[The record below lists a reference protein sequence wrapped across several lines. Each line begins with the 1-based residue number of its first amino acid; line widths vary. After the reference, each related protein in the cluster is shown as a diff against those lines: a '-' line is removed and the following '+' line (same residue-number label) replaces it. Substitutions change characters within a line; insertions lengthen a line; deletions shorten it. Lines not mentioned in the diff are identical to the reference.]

1 MENLEHDLSAQRC
14 LNDCPKHCVKKDSE
28 GVTEQRTP
36 SALGVVSH
44 GGGEGMGGWEVEVWG
59 AVEGAPI
66 LHSFL

>member
-1 MENLEHDLSAQRC
+1 VVLEKTL
-14 LNDCPKHCVKKDSE
+14 E
-28 GVTEQRTP
+28 GVIEQRTP

-66 LHSFL
+66 LHSFP

>member
-1 MENLEHDLSAQRC
+1 MENLEQDLSAQRC

-44 GGGEGMGGWEVEVWG
+44 GGGEGMGGGVCSWSEVD
-59 AVEGAPI
+59 PTRKQ
-66 LHSFL
+66 